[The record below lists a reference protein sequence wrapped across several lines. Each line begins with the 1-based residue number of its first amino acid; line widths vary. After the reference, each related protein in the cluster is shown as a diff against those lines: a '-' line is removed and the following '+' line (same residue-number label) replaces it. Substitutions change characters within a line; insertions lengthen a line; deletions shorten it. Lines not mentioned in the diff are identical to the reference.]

1 MSQMFF
7 SDKLASENENL
18 LTETSFLT
26 MRKKV
31 SSFTNPINV
40 RGKVNHCEYYKNEKI
55 THFFSLRFIS
65 KKKSSLLLKWTRIV
79 FESLSSGE

>member
-1 MSQMFF
+1 MSF

-40 RGKVNHCEYYKNEKI
+40 RGKVNHCEYYKNEK
-55 THFFSLRFIS
+55 
-65 KKKSSLLLKWTRIV
+65 
-79 FESLSSGE
+79 